1 MGAAALWL
9 ATIALLLAF
18 ALVPGLAVALAA
30 GLALIAAVAVL
41 REAVRSEQGSTCRRF
56 FVGSVKGLAL
66 VAVGT
71 LFLLVAMY
79 ADNGTL
85 YSPWELTR

>member
-56 FVGSVKGLAL
+56 FVG
-66 VAVGT
+66 VGT